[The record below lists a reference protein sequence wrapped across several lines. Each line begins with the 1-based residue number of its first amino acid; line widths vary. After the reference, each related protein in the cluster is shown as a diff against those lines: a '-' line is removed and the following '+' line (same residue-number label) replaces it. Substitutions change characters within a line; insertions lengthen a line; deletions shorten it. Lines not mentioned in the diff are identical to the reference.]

1 MKNKHIKSFNAAVT
15 YSVTFCMLF
24 SPLTSIAAP
33 VGGQVNSGDASINQ
47 SGLITT
53 INQTSQHANINWNSF
68 NVGENETVNFVQPNS
83 NSSTLNQIHDANPSS
98 ILGAINANGR
108 VFLSNSNGFIF
119 GANSAVNVGS
129 LFATTSQIDNL
140 SDSNLELSV
149 GGQGSIIN
157 QGNINTESGGYIAF
171 FAPSIENT
179 GTLNS
184 PEGNITLSN
193 ANSGVL
199 YLPDSAGIGFT
210 IDSLDSLNPI
220 GIENTGTIKA
230 SGGQVLLSSAAID
243 TALRSAINNQG
254 IIDVSAIH
262 QDGGDIRILAPA
274 GSIDQ
279 AGILNADSVLRG
291 DGGNIII
298 IAEKDMIHSGSSSAR
313 GGDESGDGGF
323 VETSGFRD
331 LNLNSLVDTRAL
343 NGVWGTWLIDPT
355 TLNIGDGNASY
366 ESSDIESALNTNGFL
381 EYMADTINV
390 TGVILTSSV
399 GTLKITAT
407 DLNIFA
413 DITTDNIILNST
425 NININSNIN
434 LTASNTLD
442 VNGAITATSGA
453 LTLSATNL
461 NINENIAADS
471 IDLRGLTTTLKDAG
485 ITATGEMAF
494 LESSNL
500 IIDGTSLLFVN
511 STGSLSLNDVNISGN
526 GATDSLTLK
535 TQNGRIDLRNMGM
548 SAVSGLNW
556 FEVIRVAT
564 LITDPVNGNISIS
577 GDIYANTFKVTS
589 NTTSEDQNFFLA
601 SATNIV
607 ANDISFENTYI
618 SGPGSTGNLVLTA
631 ANSVLLEGVEGIASL
646 NITTQELTLTD
657 DISTQGDG
665 ISFNGNSNSS
675 SIKLDKASGILNLT
689 TRNTGNLIINSNIT
703 SSTNDKGLSLFAT
716 DGAIEINAISGV
728 QDLTITNSSSLT
740 TLNGD
745 LTLSGNFSTDTSA
758 ITLNSSET
766 GLTISTTGNIDVS
779 KTEFTTSDTTDKTIF
794 TASELKI
801 GDITTGQLVVNSTA
815 LHLNGE
821 INTSKET
828 VQSLDLSQSGSI
840 LIENDA
846 VLNGNLYLG
855 TINNETAINS
865 LDSTDLKSLE
875 INYDNQDINL
885 GDVGT
890 TTALQSFK
898 LNGSG
903 ALTLG
908 STSIFSI
915 KTAGNEG
922 ISLLGNLTIDLVEE
936 LNIDTSS
943 NSGSGGDINLSG
955 LNINGE
961 HVVSLNA
968 GSGNIYLGTIGDTA
982 AVKSLAAVNTGNIEL
997 FGDINNLEN
1006 TFDFSNAS
1014 SVILNDNITFGSS
1027 ELYLASLLFGD
1038 ASING
1043 NFDLTIFSSILTLG
1057 EIGQNIALQNLNVS
1071 TLDKPIV
1078 INSDINTA
1086 GNIIISGGNLDIS
1099 SKLVSTGGEISLSS
1113 LTGIV
1118 MSADSQLSAAD
1129 SDITLSAAEGD
1140 ISIAALTALNS
1151 VNITATTG
1159 SILNAIDDYTSNTS
1173 TSTNITA
1180 ETINL
1185 SSGAKIGASIDSPIV
1200 INAGKEGS
1208 IELSAG
1214 SKIYIANLEN
1224 SSISSNNDIFD
1235 NSALTA
1241 SANADI
1247 LSQLKPETFNLTQF
1261 SQLEI
1266 SDPIWQ
1272 LDQLDHDFDSSNS
1285 SPRIYYSK
1293 KGWRLGNPKKK

>member
-1 MKNKHIKSFNAAVT
+1 MKNTHIKSFNAAVT

-24 SPLTSIAAP
+24 SPLTSMAAP

-140 SDSNLELSV
+140 SDSNLELSA

-171 FAPSIENT
+171 FAPAIENS

-230 SGGQVLLSSAAID
+230 SGGQVLLSSSAID

-262 QDGGDIRILAPA
+262 QDGGDIRILASA

-279 AGILNADSVLRG
+279 AGILNADSVLKG
-291 DGGNIII
+291 DGGNIIM

-366 ESSDIESALNTNGFL
+366 ESSNIESALNTNGFL

-407 DLNIFA
+407 DLNINESI
-413 DITTDNIILNST
+413 DTSSLDLNST
-425 NININSNIN
+425 NIFLNSNKNITGSGEIIFKDNSN
-434 LTASNTLD
+434 LT
-442 VNGAITATSGA
+442 VNGTSVIKIENSGA
-453 LTLSATNL
+453 L
-461 NINENIAADS
+461 
-471 IDLRGLTTTLKDAG
+471 
-485 ITATGEMAF
+485 
-494 LESSNL
+494 
-500 IIDGTSLLFVN
+500 
-511 STGSLSLNDVNISGN
+511 SLNGVTIIGSGGN
-526 GATDSLTLK
+526 DSLTLD
-535 TQNGRIDLRNMGM
+535 TVNGKIDLRQMNMT
-548 SAVSGLNW
+548 SGNLLNE
-556 FEVIRVAT
+556 FI
-564 LITDPVNGNISIS
+564 ITRDVDETDNANNENISIS
-577 GDIYANTFKVTS
+577 GDIFANTFTINNIEATK
-589 NTTSEDQNFFLA
+589 DQNIFLTDDLTITS
-601 SATNIV
+601 SAINFTNSTITGS
-607 ANDISFENTYI
+607 NSNLSLNGTNTV
-618 SGPGSTGNLVLTA
+618 VLD
-631 ANSVLLEGVEGIASL
+631 SVDGIASL
-646 NITTQELTLTD
+646 TVSTPDLTLTD
-657 DISTQGDG
+657 NISTQGTG
-665 ISFNGNSNSS
+665 IILSGGIINLNKPNDIL
-675 SIKLDKASGILNLT
+675 SIT
-689 TRNTGNLIINSNIT
+689 TYNTGNLTLSSSIDSAATGNSLQIEA
-703 SSTNDKGLSLFAT
+703 S
-716 DGAIEINAISGV
+716 DGAINLSAIKAV
-728 QDLTITNSSSLT
+728 TNLTINNSSSLT
-740 TLNGD
+740 TLNGNID
-745 LTLSGNFSTDTSA
+745 LAGDFTTEASA
-758 ITLNSSET
+758 ITLN
-766 GLTISTTGNIDVS
+766 GNLLIKAAGNIDF
-779 KTEFTTSDTTDKTIF
+779 KNTEFTTSSTDAAIIITAENSGKTVKLGDF
-794 TASELKI
+794 TSGTLA
-801 GDITTGQLVVNSTA
+801 VNSEA

-821 INTSKET
+821 ISTSKT
-828 VQSLDLSQSGSI
+828 IAKSMDLSGSGAILLENDSI
-840 LIENDA
+840 LS
-846 VLNGNLYLG
+846 GNLYLG
-855 TINNETAINS
+855 ETISAVAINS
-865 LDSTDLKSLE
+865 LSTSDAKSLE
-875 INYDNQDINL
+875 INYDSQDLVL
-885 GDVGT
+885 GQVGT
-890 TTALQSFK
+890 ATPLQSFTI
-898 LNGSG
+898 NGSG
-903 ALTLG
+903 KLTLA
-908 STSIFSI
+908 STSTFSI
-915 KTAGNEG
+915 ATTGNEG
-922 ISLLGNLTIDLVEE
+922 ISLLGSLTLDLLDILTID
-936 LNIDTSS
+936 TSG

-961 HVVSLNA
+961 YAIDLKA
-968 GSGNIYLGTIGDTA
+968 GSGNISLGTIGDSA
-982 AVKSLAAVNTGNIEL
+982 AIASLVTLNTGNIEL
-997 FGDINNLEN
+997 YGNINNVASI
-1006 TFDFSNAS
+1006 FDFSNAS

-1057 EIGQNIALQNLNVS
+1057 EIGQNIALQNLNVN
-1071 TLDKPIV
+1071 TLDQPIV

-1086 GNIIISGGNLDIS
+1086 GNIMISGGNLDIS
-1099 SKLVSTGGEISLSS
+1099 SKLVSTGGEINLSS

-1118 MSADSQLSAAD
+1118 MSADSELSAAD

-1185 SSGAKIGASIDSPIV
+1185 TSGAKIGASIDSPIV

-1208 IELSAG
+1208 IKLSSG

-1247 LSQLKPETFNLTQF
+1247 LSQLKPETYNLTQF

-1272 LDQLDHDFDSSNS
+1272 LDQLNHTFDSSNS

>member
-1 MKNKHIKSFNAAVT
+1 M
-15 YSVTFCMLF
+15 
-24 SPLTSIAAP
+24 AAP
-33 VGGQVNSGDASINQ
+33 VGGQVDSGNASINQ

-83 NSSTLNQIHDANPSS
+83 NSSTLNQIHDANPSN
-98 ILGAINANGR
+98 ILGSINANGR

-140 SDSNLELSV
+140 SDANLQLSS

-184 PEGNITLSN
+184 PEGNVTLSN
-193 ANSGVL
+193 ANSGML
-199 YLPDSAGIGFT
+199 YLPNSAGIGFT

-262 QDGGDIRILAPA
+262 QDGGDIRILATG

-279 AGILNADSVLRG
+279 AGILKADSVLNG
-291 DGGNIII
+291 DGGNIIM

-355 TLNIGDGNASY
+355 TLNIGDGNATY

-390 TGVILTSSV
+390 TGIILTSSV

-407 DLNIFA
+407 DLNINESI
-413 DITTDNIILNST
+413 DTSSLDLNST
-425 NININSNIN
+425 NIFLNANKNLTGSGEIIFKDNSNLTIN
-434 LTASNTLD
+434 GTSVIKVEN
-442 VNGAITATSGA
+442 SGA
-453 LTLSATNL
+453 L
-461 NINENIAADS
+461 
-471 IDLRGLTTTLKDAG
+471 
-485 ITATGEMAF
+485 
-494 LESSNL
+494 
-500 IIDGTSLLFVN
+500 
-511 STGSLSLNDVNISGN
+511 SLNGVILQGSG
-526 GATDSLTLK
+526 GDDSLTLE
-535 TQNGRIDLRNMGM
+535 TVNGKIDLRQMNMT
-548 SAVSGLNW
+548 SGGLLNE
-556 FEVIRVAT
+556 FIITRDVDAT
-564 LITDPVNGNISIS
+564 VNANNENISIS
-577 GDIYANTFKVTS
+577 GNIYANTFTINNIETTKDQNIFLTD
-589 NTTSEDQNFFLA
+589 NTTINSGTINFINSTITGSNSDL
-601 SATNIV
+601 SLNGTNTIV
-607 ANDISFENTYI
+607 LDNVD
-618 SGPGSTGNLVLTA
+618 
-631 ANSVLLEGVEGIASL
+631 GIASL
-646 NITTQELTLTD
+646 TVATPNLTLTD
-657 DISTQGDG
+657 DLSTQGTG
-665 ISFNGNSNSS
+665 IILSGGIINLNKPNDIL
-675 SIKLDKASGILNLT
+675 SIT
-689 TRNTGNLIINSNIT
+689 TYNTGNLTLSSSIDSAASNNSLHIEA
-703 SSTNDKGLSLFAT
+703 S
-716 DGAIEINAISGV
+716 DGAINLSAITDV
-728 QDLTITNSSSLT
+728 TNLTINNSSSLT
-740 TLNGD
+740 TLNGNID
-745 LTLSGNFSTDTSA
+745 LAGDFTTEASA
-758 ITLNSSET
+758 ITLN
-766 GLTISTTGNIDVS
+766 GNLTIEADGNIDF
-779 KTEFTTSDTTDKTIF
+779 KNTEFTTSSADATIVITADTLGKTVKLGDF
-794 TASELKI
+794 TAGTLSI
-801 GDITTGQLVVNSTA
+801 NSKA

-821 INTSKET
+821 ISTSKT
-828 VQSLDLSQSGSI
+828 IAKSMDFSGSGAI
-840 LIENDA
+840 YLEDDSI
-846 VLNGNLYLG
+846 LNGNLYLG
-855 TINNETAINS
+855 TAISAVAIDS
-865 LDSTDLKSLE
+865 LSASDPKSLE
-875 INYDNQDINL
+875 INYDSQDLIL
-885 GDVGT
+885 GQIGAVT
-890 TTALQSFK
+890 PLQSFTI
-898 LNGSG
+898 NGSG
-903 ALTLG
+903 NLSLA
-908 STSIFSI
+908 STSTFSI
-915 KTAGNEG
+915 TTTGNEG
-922 ISLLGNLTIDLVEE
+922 ISLLGSLTLDLLDVLTID
-936 LNIDTSS
+936 TSG

-961 HVVSLNA
+961 FAVDLKA
-968 GSGNIYLGTIGDTA
+968 GSGNISLGTIGDSA
-982 AVKSLAAVNTGNIEL
+982 AIASLVTLNTGNIEL
-997 FGDINNLEN
+997 YGNISNVASI
-1006 TFDFSNAS
+1006 FDFSNAS
-1014 SVILNDNITFGSS
+1014 SVILNDDIIFGNS

-1043 NFDLTIFSSILTLG
+1043 NYDLTIFSSILTLG
-1057 EIGQNIALQNLNVS
+1057 EIGQNIALQNLNVN
-1071 TLDKPIV
+1071 TLDQPIV
-1078 INSDINTA
+1078 INSNVNVA
-1086 GNIIISGGNLDIS
+1086 GNIIISGGNLDVS
-1099 SKLVSTGGEISLSS
+1099 SKLVSTGGEINLSS
-1113 LTGIV
+1113 LTGIA
-1118 MSADSQLSAAD
+1118 MSADAELSAAD
-1129 SDITLSAAEGD
+1129 SDITLSATEGD

-1151 VNITATTG
+1151 VNITATAG
-1159 SILNAIDDYTSNTS
+1159 NILNAIDDYTSNTS

-1180 ETINL
+1180 QTINL
-1185 SSGAKIGASIDSPIV
+1185 TSGAKIGASVDSPIV

-1208 IELSAG
+1208 IKLSAG

-1272 LDQLDHDFDSSNS
+1272 LDQLDHNFDSSNS

-1293 KGWRLGNPKKK
+1293 KGWRLGNP

>member
-1 MKNKHIKSFNAAVT
+1 MKNTHIKSFNAAVT

-24 SPLTSIAAP
+24 CPLTSMAAP
-33 VGGQVNSGDASINQ
+33 VGGQVDSGNASINQ

-83 NSSTLNQIHDANPSS
+83 NSSTLNQIHDANPSN
-98 ILGAINANGR
+98 ILGSINANGR

-140 SDSNLELSV
+140 SDANLQLSS

-184 PEGNITLSN
+184 PEGNVTLSN
-193 ANSGVL
+193 ANSGLL
-199 YLPDSAGIGFT
+199 YLPNSAGIGFT

-262 QDGGDIRILAPA
+262 QDGGDIRILATG

-279 AGILNADSVLRG
+279 AGILNANSVLNG
-291 DGGNIII
+291 DGGNIIM

-343 NGVWGTWLIDPT
+343 NGDWGTWLIDPT

-390 TGVILTSSV
+390 TGIILTSSV

-407 DLNIFA
+407 DLNINESI
-413 DITTDNIILNST
+413 DTSSLDLNST
-425 NININSNIN
+425 NIFLNANKNLTGSGEIIFKDNSNLTIN
-434 LTASNTLD
+434 GTSVIKIEN
-442 VNGAITATSGA
+442 SGA
-453 LTLSATNL
+453 L
-461 NINENIAADS
+461 
-471 IDLRGLTTTLKDAG
+471 
-485 ITATGEMAF
+485 
-494 LESSNL
+494 
-500 IIDGTSLLFVN
+500 
-511 STGSLSLNDVNISGN
+511 SLNGVIIQGSG
-526 GATDSLTLK
+526 GDDSLTLE
-535 TQNGRIDLRNMGM
+535 TVNGKIDLRQMNMT
-548 SAVSGLNW
+548 SDGLLNE
-556 FEVIRVAT
+556 FIITRDVDAT
-564 LITDPVNGNISIS
+564 VNANNENISIS
-577 GDIYANTFKVTS
+577 GNIYANTFTINNIETTKDQNIFLTD
-589 NTTSEDQNFFLA
+589 NTTINSGTINFINSTITGSNSDL
-601 SATNIV
+601 SLNGTNTV
-607 ANDISFENTYI
+607 
-618 SGPGSTGNLVLTA
+618 VLD
-631 ANSVLLEGVEGIASL
+631 NVDGIASL
-646 NITTQELTLTD
+646 TVATPNLTLTD
-657 DISTQGDG
+657 DISTQGTG
-665 ISFNGNSNSS
+665 IILSGGIINLNKPNDIL
-675 SIKLDKASGILNLT
+675 SIT
-689 TRNTGNLIINSNIT
+689 TYNTGNLTLSSSIDSAASNNSLHIEA
-703 SSTNDKGLSLFAT
+703 S
-716 DGAIEINAISGV
+716 DGAINLSAITDV
-728 QDLTITNSSSLT
+728 TNLTINNSSSLT
-740 TLNGD
+740 TLNGNID
-745 LTLSGNFSTDTSA
+745 LAGDFTTEASA
-758 ITLNSSET
+758 ITLN
-766 GLTISTTGNIDVS
+766 GNLTIEADGNIDF
-779 KTEFTTSDTTDKTIF
+779 KNTEFTTSSADATIVITADTLGKTVKLGDF
-794 TASELKI
+794 TAGTLSI
-801 GDITTGQLVVNSTA
+801 NSKA

-821 INTSKET
+821 ISTSKT
-828 VQSLDLSQSGSI
+828 IAKSMDFSGSGAI
-840 LIENDA
+840 SLEDDSI
-846 VLNGNLYLG
+846 LNGNLYLG
-855 TINNETAINS
+855 TAISAVAIDS
-865 LDSTDLKSLE
+865 LSTSDPKSLE
-875 INYDNQDINL
+875 INYDSQDLIL
-885 GDVGT
+885 GQVGAVT
-890 TTALQSFK
+890 PLQSFTI
-898 LNGSG
+898 NGSG
-903 ALTLG
+903 KLSLA
-908 STSIFSI
+908 STSTFSI
-915 KTAGNEG
+915 TTTGNEG
-922 ISLLGNLTIDLVEE
+922 ISLLGSLTLDLLDVLTID
-936 LNIDTSS
+936 TSG

-955 LNINGE
+955 LNINGGFA
-961 HVVSLNA
+961 VNLKA
-968 GSGNIYLGTIGDTA
+968 GSGNISLGTIGDSA
-982 AVKSLAAVNTGNIEL
+982 AIASLVTLNTGNIEL
-997 FGDINNLEN
+997 YGNINNVASI
-1006 TFDFSNAS
+1006 FDFSNAS
-1014 SVILNDNITFGSS
+1014 SVILNDDIIFGNS
-1027 ELYLASLLFGD
+1027 ELYLTSLLFGD

-1043 NFDLTIFSSILTLG
+1043 NYDLTIFSSILTLG
-1057 EIGQNIALQNLNVS
+1057 EVGQNIALQNLNVNS
-1071 TLDKPIV
+1071 LDKSFV

-1086 GNIIISGGNLDIS
+1086 GNINISGDNLAIS
-1099 SKLVSTGGEISLSS
+1099 SKLVSTGGEINLSS
-1113 LTGIV
+1113 LTGIA
-1118 MSADSQLSAAD
+1118 MSADAELSAAD

-1151 VNITATTG
+1151 INITATTG

-1185 SSGAKIGASIDSPIV
+1185 TSGAKIGASIDSPIV

-1208 IELSAG
+1208 IKLSAG

-1247 LSQLKPETFNLTQF
+1247 LSQLKPETYNLTQF

-1272 LDQLDHDFDSSNS
+1272 LDQLNHTFDSSNS

-1293 KGWRLGNPKKK
+1293 KGWRLGNP

>member
-1 MKNKHIKSFNAAVT
+1 M
-15 YSVTFCMLF
+15 
-24 SPLTSIAAP
+24 AAP

-140 SDSNLELSV
+140 SDSNLELSA

-171 FAPSIENT
+171 FTPSIENT

-262 QDGGDIRILAPA
+262 QDGGDIRILASA

-279 AGILNADSVLRG
+279 AGILNADSVLKG
-291 DGGNIII
+291 DGGNIIM

-323 VETSGFRD
+323 VETSSSETI
-331 LNLNSLVDTRAL
+331 NLNSSVNTRAL
-343 NGVWGTWLIDPT
+343 NGAWGTWRIDPDYLILGDVIGT
-355 TLNIGDGNASY
+355 NRTSAQIIDDLTNNGNMEYIADIEMNITGGIDTNSATGVLTLTSPLLKIN
-366 ESSDIESALNTNGFL
+366 SDISTGNLVLNGTSI
-381 EYMADTINV
+381 TI
-390 TGVILTSSV
+390 S
-399 GTLKITAT
+399 
-407 DLNIFA
+407 
-413 DITTDNIILNST
+413 
-425 NININSNIN
+425 SNIN

-442 VNGAITATSGA
+442 VNGVITATSGA
-453 LTLSATNL
+453 LTLTATNL
-461 NINENIAADS
+461 NINEDIAADS
-471 IDLRGLTTTLKDAG
+471 IDLRGLTTTIKDAN

-494 LESSNL
+494 QESSNL

-511 STGSLSLNDVNISGN
+511 STGSLSLNGVDISGN

-548 SAVSGLNW
+548 SAISGLNL
-556 FEVIRVAT
+556 FEVIRVAQNV
-564 LITDPVNGNISIS
+564 TDPVNGNISIS
-577 GDIYANTFKVTS
+577 GDIYANTFHVTS

-618 SGPGSTGNLVLTA
+618 SGPGSTGILVLTA

-758 ITLNSSET
+758 ITLNSSGT

-779 KTEFTTSDTTDKTIF
+779 KTEFTTSDATDKTIF

-855 TINNETAINS
+855 TLNNETAINS

-875 INYDNQDINL
+875 INYDNQDMNF
-885 GDVGT
+885 GDVGA

-908 STSIFSI
+908 STSTFSI

-961 HVVSLNA
+961 HAISLKA

-982 AVKSLAAVNTGNIEL
+982 AVKSFAAVNTGNIEL
-997 FGDINNLEN
+997 FGNINNLEN
-1006 TFDFSNAS
+1006 IFDFSNAS

-1057 EIGQNIALQNLNVS
+1057 EIGQNIALQNLNVN
-1071 TLDKPIV
+1071 TLDQPIV

-1086 GNIIISGGNLDIS
+1086 GNIMISGGNLDLS
-1099 SKLVSTGGEISLSS
+1099 SKLVSTGGEINLSS

-1118 MSADSQLSAAD
+1118 MSADSELSAAD

-1185 SSGAKIGASIDSPIV
+1185 TSGAKIGASIDSPIV

-1208 IELSAG
+1208 IKLSSG

-1247 LSQLKPETFNLTQF
+1247 LSQLKPETYNLTQF

-1272 LDQLDHDFDSSNS
+1272 LDQLDHTFDSSNS